1 MESAMREDGSF
12 SFLSDLAQTENRS
25 RAALA
30 LIKLLAR
37 QAEDFPPELWGEAAC
52 YILHENPTKY
62 LPRKKRGGTRTKH
75 KRRVRKR

>member
-12 SFLSDLAQTENRS
+12 TFLSDLARTENRG

-37 QAEDFPPELWGEAAC
+37 RAGDYPPELWGEAAC
-52 YILHENPTKY
+52 YILHENPIKY
-62 LPRKKRGGTRTKH
+62 LPRKIRGGAKH